1 MKIEKPDMATEL
13 AIKDNTEAEL
23 TTVQIGMQLKQRFVL
38 EELLAIGGMGNVYKA
53 RDLRKEEAKDLNST
67 VAIKVLG
74 DEFRYH
80 PEAFVALQREAR
92 RIQQLAHPN
101 IVTVYDF
108 DRDGDIV
115 FMTMEYL
122 HGLTLDEIIKNPEI
136 KLSTQRVLEIAAA
149 TASALDLAH
158 QHGIIHSDLKPS
170 NIFITHSGEVKII
183 DFGIARSALSDDSF
197 DAASLAAFTPA
208 YASCEM
214 LKGAPP
220 DPRDDTYALAC
231 IIYELLSEQH
241 PYQRLSACDASE
253 QKLQPTP
260 LKNISRHAW
269 QQLSRGLALTAAER
283 PISIAQFV
291 ADFDKPRSTWRQHV
305 AVLIPSVLAL
315 VFAGLFLF
323 ELFRG

>member
-1 MKIEKPDMATEL
+1 MKTEKPAILTEF
-13 AIKDNTEAEL
+13 AIKDNAEAEL

-136 KLSTQRVLEIAAA
+136 KLSTQRIMEIAAA
-149 TASALDLAH
+149 AASALDLAH

-183 DFGIARSALSDDSF
+183 DFGIAR
-197 DAASLAAFTPA
+197 
-208 YASCEM
+208 
-214 LKGAPP
+214 
-220 DPRDDTYALAC
+220 
-231 IIYELLSEQH
+231 
-241 PYQRLSACDASE
+241 
-253 QKLQPTP
+253 
-260 LKNISRHAW
+260 
-269 QQLSRGLALTAAER
+269 
-283 PISIAQFV
+283 
-291 ADFDKPRSTWRQHV
+291 
-305 AVLIPSVLAL
+305 
-315 VFAGLFLF
+315 
-323 ELFRG
+323 